1 VNLLRETSWDALA
14 AFAEFA
20 EVRNFTRAA
29 QQLHLSQP
37 ALHTK
42 IANLAQTLG
51 VSLYE
56 RRGRQIEITDAGR
69 RVQRF
74 ARELADSAKDFA
86 AELDSSRDR
95 APVVLCAG
103 EGAYL
108 YLLGGGIRAHRASTK
123 HPLRLET
130 AGGEGTLDAV
140 MSARAH
146 LGVAALEHPPRQL
159 DVVPFTRVGQVL
171 AVPAR
176 HRLAGTR
183 AARLRDLEG
192 TLLVVP
198 PQGRPHRSMIANALQ
213 SADVKWDVAVEAN
226 GWELMLHFVRLGLG
240 VAIVNECC
248 RMPAGVAAR
257 ALPELP
263 AVQYHLFH
271 ARKPL
276 TDAAA
281 SLKNALLRTADDWKS
296 RS

>member
-20 EVRNFTRAA
+20 EQRNFTLAA
-29 QQLHLSQP
+29 RRLHLSQP

-42 IANLAQTLG
+42 VANLAQALG
-51 VSLYE
+51 VPLYE

-74 ARELADSAKDFA
+74 AHELAASAMDFA
-86 AELDSSRDR
+86 AELDESRER

-108 YLLGGGIRAHRASTK
+108 YLLGAGIRAHRGSANRA
-123 HPLRLET
+123 LRLET
-130 AGGEGTLDAV
+130 AGAEGAV
-140 MSARAH
+140 EAVLSARAH
-146 LGVAALEHPPRQL
+146 LGVAALERPPRQL
-159 DVVPFTRVGQVL
+159 AVEPFTRVAQVL

-176 HRLAGTR
+176 HALAGTR
-183 AARLRDLEG
+183 AAHLRDLEG
-192 TLLVVP
+192 AALVVP
-198 PQGRPHRSMIANALQ
+198 PQGRPHRAMIEQALQ
-213 SADVKWDVAVEAN
+213 SADVKWQVAVEAN

-240 VAIVNECC
+240 LAIVNECC
-248 RMPAGVAAR
+248 RMPAGVVAR

-263 AVQYHLFH
+263 ALQYHLFH
-271 ARKPL
+271 ARKGL
-276 TDAAA
+276 SEAAVA
-281 SLKNALLRTADDWKS
+281 LKRTLLRTADDWKS